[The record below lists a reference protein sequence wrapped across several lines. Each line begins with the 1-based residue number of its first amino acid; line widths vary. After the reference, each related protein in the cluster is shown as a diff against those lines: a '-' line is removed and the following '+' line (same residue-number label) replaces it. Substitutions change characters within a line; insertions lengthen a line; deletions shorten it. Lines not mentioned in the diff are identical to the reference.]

1 MSRAQTPDLSALW
14 GRRREERRLLLASLG
29 CLTLGFLLILGS
41 GHAAGHQ
48 LAPADLLPL
57 LIYGISLAGLHL
69 GLVALGHRGDQ
80 VLVAVVA
87 FLAGLGLLAQ
97 TRMGTIDQSGLVPGP
112 LLFPLGLTVLLAT
125 AAAFMDGRYRLLA
138 QGYWVW
144 GGLSVALVALLL
156 VTGERFRGA
165 VFGLGFTTPTEALKV
180 LAVLFLAGFMDQ
192 HGRALGRWHPH
203 LPLPPLEPL
212 WQLAAFWAALTGLL
226 LIQRDLGMVAIL
238 GVALL
243 ALLVT
248 GTGRIGY
255 LVYGLL
261 GTIALGALALGVF
274 AHGERRIA
282 AWLDPFQDPT
292 GDGWQV
298 LQGLSGM
305 YAGGLWG
312 EGFGRGSPGYT
323 PIAESDFI
331 YAVIGE
337 ELGFAGC
344 TLVVLLFLVL
354 FARGLQI
361 AQGGRCAFG
370 RLLATGLTAVLAT
383 QTVLNLGGVTKLIPL
398 TGTTLPL
405 ISHGGTSLLATFA
418 TLGLLLAVSHGAPG
432 PGAPRSRGAQGRD
445 VAASTPSPGQ
455 ARRKAVRRPVA
466 KDGVRPPHPREAG
479 PTPGKRHSTQWD
491 RETDGVDGGRAPVPG
506 RRDARR

>member
-1 MSRAQTPDLSALW
+1 MSQARALDLRALW
-14 GRRREERRLLLASLG
+14 SRRGDERRLLLASLG

-41 GHAAGHQ
+41 GHAAGRP

-57 LIYGISLAGLHL
+57 LVYGISLAGLHL
-69 GLVALGHRGDQ
+69 ALVALGHRGDQ

-97 TRMGTIDQSGLVPGP
+97 TRMGTIHQSGIIPGH

-138 QGYWVW
+138 RGYWVW

-165 VFGLGFTTPTEALKV
+165 VFGLGLTTPTEALKV
-180 LAVLFLAGFMDQ
+180 LTVLFLAGFLDQ
-192 HGRALGRWHPH
+192 HGRALGRWHPR

-212 WQLAAFWAALTGLL
+212 WRLGALWAALTGLL
-226 LIQRDLGMVAIL
+226 LIQRDLGMVATL

-243 ALLVT
+243 VLLVSA
-248 GTGRIGY
+248 TGRIGY

-261 GTIALGALALGVF
+261 GAVALGALALVAF

-312 EGFGRGSPGYT
+312 EGFGWGSPGYT

-337 ELGFAGC
+337 ELGFAGGA
-344 TLVVLLFLVL
+344 LVILLFLAL

-361 AQGGRCAFG
+361 AQGGRCTFG

-383 QTVLNLGGVTKLIPL
+383 QTLLNLGGVTKLIPL

-405 ISHGGTSLLATFA
+405 ISHGGTSLLTTFA
-418 TLGLLLAVSHGAPG
+418 ALGLLLAVSHGAAG
-432 PGAPRSRGAQGRD
+432 PGGPRPQAPQRRD
-445 VAASTPSPGQ
+445 HAASPPSSGQ
-455 ARRKAVRRPVA
+455 PRRKVARRPVA
-466 KDGVRPPHPREAG
+466 KDSGPSADTKCVGGQPP
-479 PTPGKRHSTQWD
+479 
-491 RETDGVDGGRAPVPG
+491 
-506 RRDARR
+506 